1 MASST
6 EERIKELAGED
17 EPTAGESIF
26 KVAKRFAFKSVA
38 WFGIYI
44 LGYYGFSIAWLLTP
58 LLLTVF
64 RQQWKKERDFRLSAA
79 RQAALTNEKAMIESR
94 IKIEDLPSWVFFPDK
109 ERAEWINSIIQQLW
123 PNVGHYTRKVI
134 AESVEPAVKGALE
147 GYGLSG
153 FRFDKVVLGQV
164 PPRITGIKVY
174 DKNTSRKEIIMDL
187 DLIFASDCDIKF
199 SVKNVKAKIGDF
211 SLRGLLRV
219 VLKPLVSEIP
229 LVGGVQVYF
238 LSPPEIN
245 FDLGGVA
252 NFLDVPGLSNIIRN
266 VVVEQIGNFI
276 VLPNKITVPLATGVS
291 QQELKCPSPSG
302 VLRVRLFK
310 AEKLAKKDIG
320 ILGMGKSDPY
330 ATLSV
335 GSRRVKSDRID
346 NTVNPEWSNFVG
358 DFPIEVVRGQELL
371 LELFDH
377 DDNSEDEPLGHATV
391 ATGLVA
397 DKGQISD
404 MWVDLEGAK
413 SGRALLS
420 LSWLEVT
427 NEREDIDKMK
437 GEGLTKCLLEVFVDS
452 CKGLHEKT
460 KKPCPIVVMDVGGK
474 DNQST
479 WAQNHT
485 IDPVFEQG
493 FIFLVMNPHTDNLHV
508 RVLDSAISSDPFDR
522 NALLGEV
529 NITISDL
536 LRRDNMGYSPPQPFD
551 LKQGTGTITISAKLR
566 GLRKG
571 ASTATTMKTEKQM
584 EPAKEMDKLNLD
596 TTKRETLRQEDSM
609 KSTISGVTEPLLTE
623 ESKEP
628 STPSLDEI
636 MASTVDPMIQTTG
649 HDVDLQDLMVEQEE
663 PCTLRKRTNVAA
675 TCPNGKIKLSLS
687 YNAGKEEMSVTVH
700 EARGLPGGDL
710 PDPPDPYVKLY
721 LLPERSKK
729 SKNKTDVKK
738 DTVTPIYDETF
749 EYDLASHEM
758 HQQQL
763 EVSVVD
769 RKGIFARGSLM
780 GRAVVP
786 LSDVERSGGITEWF
800 ELEED
805 DDDSD

>member
-1 MASST
+1 M
-6 EERIKELAGED
+6 
-17 EPTAGESIF
+17 
-26 KVAKRFAFKSVA
+26 
-38 WFGIYI
+38 
-44 LGYYGFSIAWLLTP
+44 
-58 LLLTVF
+58 
-64 RQQWKKERDFRLSAA
+64 
-79 RQAALTNEKAMIESR
+79 
-94 IKIEDLPSWVFFPDK
+94 
-109 ERAEWINSIIQQLW
+109 
-123 PNVGHYTRKVI
+123 
-134 AESVEPAVKGALE
+134 
-147 GYGLSG
+147 
-153 FRFDKVVLGQV
+153 VLGQV

-219 VLKPLVSEIP
+219 VFKPLVTEIP
-229 LVGGVQVYF
+229 LIGGVQVYF

-266 VVVEQIGNFI
+266 VVVEQIGNFV
-276 VLPNKITVPLATGVS
+276 VLPNKITVPLAAGVG

-335 GSRRVKSDRID
+335 GSRRVKSERID
-346 NTVNPEWSNFVG
+346 NTVNPEWDNFVG

-377 DDNSEDEPLGHATV
+377 DDNKEDEPLGHATV

-413 SGRALLS
+413 TGRALLS

-437 GEGLTKCLLEVFVDS
+437 GEGLTKCLLEIFIDS
-452 CKGLHEKT
+452 CKGLTEKT

-485 IDPVFEQG
+485 IEPVFEQG
-493 FIFLVMNPHTDNLHV
+493 FIFLVKNPDTDNLHIK
-508 RVLDSAISSDPFDR
+508 VLDSTISSDPFDS

-536 LRRDNMGYSPPQPFD
+536 LRRENMAYSTPQPFN
-551 LKQGTGTITISAKLR
+551 LKNGTGTITLSAKLR

-571 ASTATTMKTEKQM
+571 ASHASATQ
-584 EPAKEMDKLNLD
+584 PDKLINSNDHTDAPSLD
-596 TTKRETLRQEDSM
+596 TTKREMLKQEDSM
-609 KSTISGVTEPLLTE
+609 KSTISGVTEPLPTT
-623 ESKEP
+623 ESKEA
-628 STPSLDEI
+628 STPSLDR
-636 MASTVDPMIQTTG
+636 MMSSTIDPMIQTTG

-663 PCTLRKRTNVAA
+663 TCTLRRRTNVPAA
-675 TCPNGKIKLSLS
+675 GKMEINPNGQIKLSLS
-687 YNAGKEEMSVTVH
+687 YNAGKEELRVTVH

-729 SKNKTDVKK
+729 SKQKTDVIK
-738 DTVTPIYDETF
+738 DTVTPVYDETF
-749 EYDLASHEM
+749 EVILYIIK
-758 HQQQL
+758 
-763 EVSVVD
+763 
-769 RKGIFARGSLM
+769 KGLGCNLFDPWYLNINFG
-780 GRAVVP
+780 
-786 LSDVERSGGITEWF
+786 F
-800 ELEED
+800 
-805 DDDSD
+805 

>member
-1 MASST
+1 M
-6 EERIKELAGED
+6 
-17 EPTAGESIF
+17 
-26 KVAKRFAFKSVA
+26 
-38 WFGIYI
+38 
-44 LGYYGFSIAWLLTP
+44 
-58 LLLTVF
+58 
-64 RQQWKKERDFRLSAA
+64 
-79 RQAALTNEKAMIESR
+79 
-94 IKIEDLPSWVFFPDK
+94 
-109 ERAEWINSIIQQLW
+109 
-123 PNVGHYTRKVI
+123 
-134 AESVEPAVKGALE
+134 
-147 GYGLSG
+147 
-153 FRFDKVVLGQV
+153 
-164 PPRITGIKVY
+164 Y

-199 SVKNVKAKIGDF
+199 SVKNVKAKISDF

-219 VLKPLVSEIP
+219 VFKPLVTEIP
-229 LVGGVQVYF
+229 LIGGVQVYF

-276 VLPNKITVPLATGVS
+276 VLPNKITVPLAAGVG
-291 QQELKCPSPSG
+291 QEELKCPSPSG
-302 VLRVRLFK
+302 VLRVRLLK
-310 AEKLAKKDIG
+310 AEKLVKKDVG
-320 ILGMGKSDPY
+320 VLGMGKSDPY

-346 NTVNPEWSNFVG
+346 NTVNPEWSDFVG

-377 DDNSEDEPLGHATV
+377 DGNKEDEPLGHATV

-420 LSWLEVT
+420 LSWLEVS
-427 NEREDIDKMK
+427 NDREDIDKMI
-437 GEGLTKCLLEVFVDS
+437 GEGLTKCLLEIFIDS
-452 CKGLHEKT
+452 CKGLVEKT

-479 WAQNHT
+479 WTQNHT

-493 FIFLVMNPHTDNLHV
+493 FIFLVTNPHTDDLHI

-529 NITISDL
+529 NITISDI
-536 LRRDNMGYSPPQPFD
+536 LRRENMGYAPPQPFN
-551 LKQGTGTITISAKLR
+551 LKHGTGTITLSAKLR

-571 ASTATTMKTEKQM
+571 TSKTSSI
-584 EPAKEMDKLNLD
+584 EPAQQTDGPSLD
-596 TTKRETLRQEDSM
+596 LTKRETLKQEDSM
-609 KSTISGVTEPLLTE
+609 RSTISGVTEPLMTQ
-623 ESKEP
+623 ESKFQ

-636 MASTVDPMIQTTG
+636 MSSTVDPMIQTTG

-663 PCTLRKRTNVAA
+663 NCTLRKRTNIHT

-687 YNAGKEEMSVTVH
+687 YNAGKEELSVTVH

-729 SKNKTDVKK
+729 SKQKTDAKK
-738 DTVTPIYDETF
+738 DTVTPTYDETF
-749 EYDLASHEM
+749 EVIRPID
-758 HQQQL
+758 
-763 EVSVVD
+763 
-769 RKGIFARGSLM
+769 I
-780 GRAVVP
+780 
-786 LSDVERSGGITEWF
+786 
-800 ELEED
+800 
-805 DDDSD
+805 

>member
-1 MASST
+1 
-6 EERIKELAGED
+6 
-17 EPTAGESIF
+17 
-26 KVAKRFAFKSVA
+26 
-38 WFGIYI
+38 
-44 LGYYGFSIAWLLTP
+44 
-58 LLLTVF
+58 
-64 RQQWKKERDFRLSAA
+64 
-79 RQAALTNEKAMIESR
+79 
-94 IKIEDLPSWVFFPDK
+94 
-109 ERAEWINSIIQQLW
+109 
-123 PNVGHYTRKVI
+123 
-134 AESVEPAVKGALE
+134 
-147 GYGLSG
+147 
-153 FRFDKVVLGQV
+153 
-164 PPRITGIKVY
+164 
-174 DKNTSRKEIIMDL
+174 MDL

-199 SVKNVKAKIGDF
+199 SVKNVKAKISDF

-219 VLKPLVSEIP
+219 VFKPLVTEIP
-229 LVGGVQVYF
+229 LIGGVQVYF

-276 VLPNKITVPLATGVS
+276 VLPNKITVPLAAGVG
-291 QQELKCPSPSG
+291 QEELKCPSPSG
-302 VLRVRLFK
+302 VLRVRLLK
-310 AEKLAKKDIG
+310 AEKLVKKDVG
-320 ILGMGKSDPY
+320 VLGMGKSDPY

-346 NTVNPEWSNFVG
+346 NTVNPEWSDFVG

-377 DDNSEDEPLGHATV
+377 DGNKEDEPLGHATV

-420 LSWLEVT
+420 LSWLEVS
-427 NEREDIDKMK
+427 NDREDIDKMI
-437 GEGLTKCLLEVFVDS
+437 GEGLTKCLLEIFIDS
-452 CKGLHEKT
+452 CKGLVEKT

-479 WAQNHT
+479 WTQNHT

-493 FIFLVMNPHTDNLHV
+493 FIFLVTNPHTDDLHI

-529 NITISDL
+529 NITISDI
-536 LRRDNMGYSPPQPFD
+536 LRRENMGYAPPQPFN
-551 LKQGTGTITISAKLR
+551 LKHGTGTITLSAKLR

-571 ASTATTMKTEKQM
+571 TSKTSSI
-584 EPAKEMDKLNLD
+584 EPAQQTDGPSLD
-596 TTKRETLRQEDSM
+596 LTKRETLKQEDSM
-609 KSTISGVTEPLLTE
+609 RSTISGVTEPLMTQ
-623 ESKEP
+623 ESKFQ

-636 MASTVDPMIQTTG
+636 MSSTVDPMIQTTG

-663 PCTLRKRTNVAA
+663 NCTLRKRTNIHT

-687 YNAGKEEMSVTVH
+687 YNAGKEELSVTVH

-729 SKNKTDVKK
+729 SKQKTDAKK
-738 DTVTPIYDETF
+738 DTVTPTYDETF
-749 EYDLASHEM
+749 EVIRPID
-758 HQQQL
+758 
-763 EVSVVD
+763 
-769 RKGIFARGSLM
+769 I
-780 GRAVVP
+780 
-786 LSDVERSGGITEWF
+786 
-800 ELEED
+800 
-805 DDDSD
+805 